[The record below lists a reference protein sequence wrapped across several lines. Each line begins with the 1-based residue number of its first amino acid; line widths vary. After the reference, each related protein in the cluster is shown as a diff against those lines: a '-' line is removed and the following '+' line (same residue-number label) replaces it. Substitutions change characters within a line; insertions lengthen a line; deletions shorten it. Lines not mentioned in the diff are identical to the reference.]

1 MNLDPAIPV
10 CVAASYLLG
19 SVPTGLWLGL
29 WLRGVD
35 IRQHGSR
42 NIGATNTLRV
52 LGKGLGGAALAA
64 DMAKGL
70 IPVLVAG
77 QLSSWPHL
85 PLLCGV
91 AAILGHVFSIFLKFS
106 GGKGVATSTG
116 VFLGLAPVPTLLA
129 ACVFAAV
136 AFPTRMVS
144 AGSLSA
150 ALALAV
156 AVFLIDATLPVRIA
170 TVLLALLVFWK
181 HRSNIGRIL
190 RGEENRFGKKGK
202 ADE

>member
-106 GGKGVATSTG
+106 GGQGVATSTG